1 MTEISRKKKK
11 EFIDTCVTTFESFK
25 YSCEHNKGI
34 GTVWEMMATN
44 FGGDRNYAIICAPR
58 VDEFRNQIRIAK
70 KRLGDDARL
79 VVVTEKHCEVEESLS
94 IENDYSLV
102 TLDLIEDFGLQMIEI
117 ERRDKEEGKEV
128 SQEEL
133 DSLMATSREKVF

>member
-11 EFIDTCVTTFESFK
+11 QFIDTCVTTFESFK

-34 GTVWEMMATN
+34 GSVWEMMATN
-44 FGGDRNYAIICAPR
+44 FGGDRSYAIICAPR

-70 KRLGDDARL
+70 KRLGDEARL
-79 VVVTEKHCEVEESLS
+79 VVVTEQHCEVEESLS

-102 TLDLIEDFGLQMIEI
+102 TLDLMKDFGLQMLEI
-117 ERRDKEEGKEV
+117 EKRDREQGKEV
-128 SQEEL
+128 SEEEL
-133 DSLMATSREKVF
+133 AALMSSREKVF

>member
-11 EFIDTCVTTFESFK
+11 DFIDTCVTTFEAFQ
-25 YSCEHNKGI
+25 YSCELNKGI

-44 FGGDRNYAIICAPR
+44 FSGNRSYAIILAPK

-70 KRLGDDARL
+70 KRLGAETRL
-79 VVVTEKHCEVEESLS
+79 VVITEEHCEVEESLS

-102 TLDLIEDFGLQMIEI
+102 TLDIMQDFGLQMIEI
-117 ERRDKEEGKEV
+117 DRRDRVEGKEV

-133 DSLMATSREKVF
+133 DSLISSREKVF